1 MYFKYLKDAMEYAE
15 KYRKGMKNVFRYDN
29 EMKMFYISPI

>member
-1 MYFKYLKDAMEYAE
+1 MEYAE

>member
-15 KYRKGMKNVFRYDN
+15 KYRKGMKIVFRYDN
-29 EMKMFYISPI
+29 VVKMFYISPI